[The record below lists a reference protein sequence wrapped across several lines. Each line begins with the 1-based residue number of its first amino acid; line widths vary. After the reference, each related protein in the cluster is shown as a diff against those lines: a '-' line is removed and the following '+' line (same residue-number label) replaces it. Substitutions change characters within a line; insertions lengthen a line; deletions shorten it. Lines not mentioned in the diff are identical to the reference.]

1 MNRNYFIHSK
11 TLAAGFGI
19 WALLVFATQVQ
30 AQTTNTKQIAK
41 TALATEP
48 AKSGT
53 YQLIFNNRREDK
65 DITLSQREL
74 IAVEELR
81 SETETV
87 YARTTYSDDIR
98 VKILPRNTINNKA
111 FTPQPLKYYKE
122 EHSYEEYSKIR
133 YVGLQ

>member
-1 MNRNYFIHSK
+1 MNRNYFTHSK

-30 AQTTNTKQIAK
+30 AQTTNTKEIAK

-74 IAVEELR
+74 IAIEELR

-98 VKILPRNTINNKA
+98 VKILPRNTIKNKA

-133 YVGLQ
+133 YVDMQ